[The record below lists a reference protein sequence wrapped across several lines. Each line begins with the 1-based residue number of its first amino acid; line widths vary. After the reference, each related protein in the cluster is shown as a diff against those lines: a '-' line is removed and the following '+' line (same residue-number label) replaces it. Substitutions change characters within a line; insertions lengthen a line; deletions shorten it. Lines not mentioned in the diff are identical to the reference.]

1 MGLMCASIPFLIV
14 SHRTEAEFLHPESS
28 SVPPGSPG
36 VGSPSGQV
44 PWKSEDDPEH
54 TVERRDLP

>member
-28 SVPPGSPG
+28 RVPPGSPG
-36 VGSPSGQV
+36 AGSPSGQV
-44 PWKSEDDPEH
+44 PWKSEDDLN
-54 TVERRDLP
+54 TL